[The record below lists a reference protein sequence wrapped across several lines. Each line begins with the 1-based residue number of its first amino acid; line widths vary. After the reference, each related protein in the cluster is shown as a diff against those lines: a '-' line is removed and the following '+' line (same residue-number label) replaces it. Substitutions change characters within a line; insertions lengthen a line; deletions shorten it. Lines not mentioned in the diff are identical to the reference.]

1 MSGAPRTHGAAA
13 SRAASG
19 DVVVRA
25 HTPVWLRM
33 TIMSLSHFTN
43 DLYAAFL
50 APLLPLVVAK
60 FNLSLALAGL
70 LGTMFN
76 MSAAFAQPV
85 FGVVADRM
93 SRPIFT
99 VVGPLLTAA
108 TMGLLGVVPSYGM
121 MLAALF
127 VAGVGT
133 ASFHPQSFALA
144 GTVSA
149 EHRGTG
155 LSVFIAG
162 GELGYALGPL
172 FVAVI
177 VTALGLVGTLVAV
190 APGLAACAVIWWYVR
205 SWRVVR
211 RPPEEGWRSDVR
223 RHGRAFVLIWFIV
236 VLRSI
241 IALAHILFLPLLLR
255 QQGQSLV
262 LGGTAVFLFGGIG
275 ALGGLVGGMLSD
287 RMGRRAMMALSL
299 LASAP
304 LLLLFGLTRGPWALV
319 PLALGGFALY
329 LGAPVNIVMA
339 QEMLP
344 RRASLA
350 SSLVTGMAWGTAG
363 LSLTLIGAVADRVGL
378 AATLMATVTLVL
390 PALAAV
396 WVLPEYP
403 GR

>member
-1 MSGAPRTHGAAA
+1 VAAPT
-13 SRAASG
+13 AASG
-19 DVVVRA
+19 DMVVRA

-33 TIMSLSHFTN
+33 AIMSLSHFTN

-60 FNLSLALAGL
+60 FNISLALAGL
-70 LGTMFN
+70 LGTIFN
-76 MSAAFAQPV
+76 MSAAFAQPI
-85 FGVVADRM
+85 FGIVADRM

-99 VVGPLLTAA
+99 VVGPLLTAT
-108 TMGLLGVVPSYGM
+108 TMGLLGVAPSYGM

-127 VAGVGT
+127 AAGIGT

-149 EHRGTG
+149 EQRGTG

-172 FVAVI
+172 FVAVV
-177 VTALGLVGTLVAV
+177 VTALGLPGTLVAV
-190 APGLAACAVIWWYVR
+190 APGLAACAVIWGCVR

-211 RPPEEGWRSDVR
+211 RPPKDGWRSDVR

-236 VLRSI
+236 VLRSV

-255 QQGQSLV
+255 HQGQSLV

-275 ALGGLVGGMLSD
+275 AVGGLVGGMLSD

-299 LASAP
+299 LTSAP
-304 LLLLFGLTRGPWALV
+304 LLLLFGVTRGPWALV

-378 AATLMATVTLVL
+378 SATLMTTVALVL

-396 WVLPEYP
+396 WILPEHP